1 MNVNLS
7 TTQISTQNIS
17 WLEQKA
23 NNIMR
28 GNFTKLS
35 YISPDFTMNGI
46 YLQFPIHVS
55 NLDIIDN
62 KAQMKF
68 NPNSSLNQYIVK
80 EFAKI
85 ENRLL
90 DNYIQ
95 TRQHNLKKVILLA
108 KQLYSGF
115 MKIYKE
121 TYGNFIESNDKYFYV
136 KISGVWETDDTCGLT
151 YKLYGGL
158 NLSN

>member
-1 MNVNLS
+1 
-7 TTQISTQNIS
+7 
-17 WLEQKA
+17 
-23 NNIMR
+23 
-28 GNFTKLS
+28 
-35 YISPDFTMNGI
+35 
-46 YLQFPIHVS
+46 
-55 NLDIIDN
+55 
-62 KAQMKF
+62 MKF
-68 NPNSSLNQYIVK
+68 NPNSHLNQYIVK

-95 TRQHNLKKVILLA
+95 TRQRNLKKVILLA

-121 TYGNFIESNDKYFYV
+121 TYNNFVESNDKYFYV

-158 NLSN
+158 NLS